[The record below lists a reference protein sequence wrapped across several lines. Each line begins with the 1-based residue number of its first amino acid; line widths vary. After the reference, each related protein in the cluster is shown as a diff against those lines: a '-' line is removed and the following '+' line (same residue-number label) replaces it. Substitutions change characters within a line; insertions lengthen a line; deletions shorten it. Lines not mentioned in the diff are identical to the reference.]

1 MGVSRGFRKLSNRFP
16 LVPSLTNVS
25 TSTAFDQLLSS
36 PFRVTEGRPWI
47 NNLASSHSPAQ
58 ETNRLTQRYYNATDG
73 LPTTVLV
80 FVRVRYGRV
89 PNKVPSL
96 FGFKLQAPGSLASKL
111 LSLSVISNR
120 NPSAARRATQQ
131 VSADFVPT
139 YSRRLVW
146 SSMSKKLTALGGLV
160 ALVIK
165 IFYRQR
171 HPRSASQYR

>member
-36 PFRVTEGRPWI
+36 PFRVTEGH
-47 NNLASSHSPAQ
+47 LASSHSPAQ